1 VPVIK
6 RISISWVAIKLTPT
20 TVQKPTYEE
29 LQAENERLRF
39 EIAKQQI
46 ELANLKRLIFG
57 QKRERFVLEP
67 NQQQLSFLA
76 LAVDHGA
83 APVKTEQISYTRIQQ
98 TAKRKLPA
106 RQPIPA
112 HIPRK
117 EIVIEPDE
125 DVTGLKKIGEEVT
138 EELEFEP
145 GTLYV
150 NRYIRPK
157 YARPKDQGIA
167 IGLLPSRPIEKGIA
181 GPGLLAHMMIS
192 KYVDHLPVYRQRQQF
207 KRYGIDLAESTLYDW
222 IKASAD
228 VIMPLVELQRQRVLQ
243 AHYLMVDETPIHVLD
258 REKPGTTH
266 QGYYWVYYTPLGREA
281 FFDYQKSRSRDGP
294 NTQLKDFSGY
304 LQSDG
309 YSGYNEVA
317 ARASVISVGC
327 MTHARRY
334 FVEAAESDE
343 ERANWMLFRLQALYA
358 IERYA
363 RTNQLSFEK
372 RHKLRQN
379 DAAPVMAEMKEW
391 LDVESLKVLPKSAM
405 GKAIGYMLNQWPRLE
420 KYLTD
425 GQLEIDNNLV
435 ENAIRP
441 VALGRKNYLFAGS
454 HKGAKRAAA
463 IYTLV
468 SNAKLQDIEPF
479 TYMRDVLNRISDH
492 PFRKLD
498 ELLPCNWKAP

>member
-1 VPVIK
+1 M
-6 RISISWVAIKLTPT
+6 TPAT
-20 TVQKPTYEE
+20 AQKPTYEE
-29 LQAENERLRF
+29 LLAENERLRL
-39 EIAKQQI
+39 EMAQLKI

-57 QKRERFVLEP
+57 QKRERFVPERD
-67 NQQQLSFLA
+67 QQQLSFLA
-76 LAVDHGA
+76 LAVDHLA
-83 APVKTEQISYTRIQQ
+83 APVKTEQISYTRIKQ
-98 TAKRKLPA
+98 TTRRKLPV

-125 DVTGLKKIGEEVT
+125 DVTGMKKIGEEIT
-138 EELEFEP
+138 EELEFAP

-167 IGLLPSRPIEKGIA
+167 IGLLPIRPIEKGIA

-207 KRYGIDLAESTLYDW
+207 KRYGIELAESTLYDW

-228 VIMPLVELQRQRVLQ
+228 VIMPLVERQRQRVLRV
-243 AHYLMVDETPIHVLD
+243 HYLMVDETPIYVLD

-266 QGYYWVYYTPLGREA
+266 QGYYWVYYDPLGREA
-281 FFDYQKSRSRDGP
+281 FFDYHKSRSRDGP
-294 NTQLKDFSGY
+294 NTQLKDFRGY

-309 YSGYNEVA
+309 YSGYDEIA
-317 ARASVISVGC
+317 ARAGVMSVGC
-327 MTHARRY
+327 MAHARRY
-334 FVEAAESDE
+334 FVEAADSDE

-363 RTNQLSFEK
+363 RTNQVSFEE
-372 RHKLRQN
+372 RYQLRQH
-379 DAAPVMAEMKEW
+379 DAAPVMAEMKAW
-391 LDVESLKVLPKSAM
+391 LDVESLKVLPRSAM

-454 HKGAKRAAA
+454 HKGARRAAA

-468 SNAKLQDIEPF
+468 SNARLHDIEPF
-479 TYMRDVLNRISDH
+479 AYLRDVLYRIPGH
-492 PFRKLD
+492 PYRKLD
-498 ELLPCNWKAP
+498 ELLPCNWKAR